1 MKLKTFTFLAIAGG
15 VFALAAGAGY
25 HHYAGAEDA
34 GERAPSPSM
43 LSASATE
50 AEDGVLFPMHETP
63 QAVPDLRFVDGDGRE
78 TSLSA
83 FEGTTILL
91 NVWATWC
98 VPCREEMPALDRLE
112 AKLGSA
118 AFRVVPLSIDRGGL
132 EKVKAFYR
140 ELGLKALPIYVDE
153 TGKASQ
159 QLATIG
165 IPTTLLIGREG
176 QELGRLVGP
185 AEWDSPDMT
194 ALLQQHIGSTAAAVN
209 R

>member
-1 MKLKTFTFLAIAGG
+1 
-15 VFALAAGAGY
+15 
-25 HHYAGAEDA
+25 
-34 GERAPSPSM
+34 
-43 LSASATE
+43 
-50 AEDGVLFPMHETP
+50 MHETP

-176 QELGRLVGP
+176 QEPRPPGRPGRVGQP
-185 AEWDSPDMT
+185 RHDRAP
-194 ALLQQHIGSTAAAVN
+194 STAHRLNGSGSEPLNLPKQPRKTEHEKTPPA
-209 R
+209 

>member
-1 MKLKTFTFLAIAGG
+1 MRLKTFTFGAVAGG
-15 VFALAAGAGY
+15 VVALAAGGAY
-25 HHYAGAEDA
+25 HHYLGGEDA
-34 GERAPSPSM
+34 RGNVVSASV

-63 QAVPDLRFVDGDGRE
+63 QAVPDLRFVDAEGRE
-78 TSLSA
+78 SSLQV
-83 FEGTTILL
+83 FQGQMVLL

-98 VPCREEMPALDRLE
+98 VPCREEMPALDRLQ

-118 AFRVVPLSIDRGGL
+118 EFKVVPLSIDRGGL
-132 EKVKAFYR
+132 EKVKGFYR
-140 ELGLKALPIYVDE
+140 ELSLEALPIYVDE

-165 IPTTLLIGREG
+165 IPTTLLIDQVG

-185 AEWDSPDMT
+185 AEWDRPEMI
-194 ALLQQHIGSTAAAVN
+194 ALLRRHIGSTTAAAS

>member
-1 MKLKTFTFLAIAGG
+1 MKLKTFTFLAIAAG

-25 HHYAGAEDA
+25 RHYAEAEDA

-43 LSASATE
+43 LSARATE

-63 QAVPDLRFVDGDGRE
+63 QALPDLRFVDGDGRK

-83 FEGTTILL
+83 FEGKTVLL

-112 AKLGSA
+112 AKLGSS
-118 AFRVVPLSIDRGGL
+118 AFQVVPLSIDRGGL
-132 EKVKAFYR
+132 EKVKQFYR
-140 ELGLKALPIYVDE
+140 ELSLGALPIYVDE

-159 QLATIG
+159 QLATVG
-165 IPTTLLIGREG
+165 IPTTLLIGPEG

-185 AEWDSPDMT
+185 AKWDSPEMI
-194 ALLQQHIGSTAAAVN
+194 ALLQRHTGSTTAAAS